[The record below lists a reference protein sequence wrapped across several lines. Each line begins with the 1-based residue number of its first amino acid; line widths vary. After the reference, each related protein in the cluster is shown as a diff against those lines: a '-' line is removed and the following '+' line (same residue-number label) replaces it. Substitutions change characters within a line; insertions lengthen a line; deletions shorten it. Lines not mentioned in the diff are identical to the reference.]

1 MEMYKLTE
9 LLADVT
15 PNHSIFQMD
24 HFITKRTGGTA
35 YGQYKQALRELQ
47 SRYDNV
53 RNSCAGHKKF
63 DIDIEEMEYK
73 IEKLKKGIEETPDSK
88 PLEFE
93 LRRIEI
99 DYQQQ
104 LATKLTRKND
114 WESQVREFVR
124 FYQQCCILKEKVGDL
139 TEERLME
146 LEEEMFSFKMLEM
159 AALELITVQSV
170 SINTLE
176 TVLAFTPENRKN
188 CLDKIKNP
196 AELLRWVQEKED
208 EIIPVDLPV
217 LKASD
222 FEEIK
227 GFIETHSSPDKLLLS
242 SKEKSQ

>member
-1 MEMYKLTE
+1 MYKLTE

-15 PNHSIFQMD
+15 PNHSVFQMD

-53 RNSCAGHKKF
+53 RNSCSGHKKF

-73 IEKLKKGIEETPDSK
+73 MEKLKQGIEEAPDPK

-104 LATKLTRKND
+104 MATKITRKND

-124 FYQQCCILKEKVGDL
+124 CYQQCCILKDKVGEL
-139 TEERLME
+139 TEERLMA

-159 AALELITVQSV
+159 AALELITVRSV

-176 TVLAFTPENRKN
+176 TILAFTPENRKN
-188 CLDKIKNP
+188 CLDKIKEP
-196 AELLRWVQEKED
+196 AELLKWVEEKND

-222 FEEIK
+222 FEEVTS
-227 GFIETHSSPDKLLLS
+227 FIETHSSPDRLMLP
-242 SKEKSQ
+242 SKKENE